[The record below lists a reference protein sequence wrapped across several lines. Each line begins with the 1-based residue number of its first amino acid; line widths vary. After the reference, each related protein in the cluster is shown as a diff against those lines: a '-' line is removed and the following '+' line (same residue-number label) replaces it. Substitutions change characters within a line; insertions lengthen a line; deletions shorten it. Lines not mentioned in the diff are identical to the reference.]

1 MECLA
6 QWLGLSNSSSILS
19 QKGPFLDRVP
29 GGQYMSH
36 SEFESIS
43 SKLSLFFMC
52 VFSIVIPVAKAIK
65 ENTFSSTIL
74 SINELKNLK
83 TLSMSKKL

>member
-43 SKLSLFFMC
+43 SRLSLF
-52 VFSIVIPVAKAIK
+52 FSIVIPVAKAIK
-65 ENTFSSTIL
+65 ENTFSGTIL
-74 SINELKNLK
+74 SINELRNLK
-83 TLSMSKKL
+83 TLSMSKNL